1 MDAVNEQVARELEL
15 IPRGDLNQNLLR
27 MNFQMLRANALG
39 ANADQ
44 SLTAAEA
51 LARAVAMVR
60 QNDAAF
66 EPRFDAALTA
76 TPHTA

>member
-1 MDAVNEQVARELEL
+1 MDSVNEQVAHELDM

-51 LARAVAMVR
+51 LAPRGGDRTMRRSSRATT
-60 QNDAAF
+60 
-66 EPRFDAALTA
+66 PR
-76 TPHTA
+76 